1 MNTTD
6 SALLERWIARRDP
19 EAMALI
25 VSRYSGMVYATCKR
39 VTRNA
44 ADADDIAQECFLKLS
59 TVQRAG
65 TSLAGLLHTMATR
78 LSLNK
83 ARGDARRRAREAEY
97 TALQGGVEDATW
109 DDIKPLIDEAIAALP
124 EGQSTVL
131 IRHFLRGETH
141 GEIADDLGLT
151 RAAVSKRVAK
161 GVEEVREALRRRG
174 VIASVA
180 SLGAMLASA
189 GAEAVPLALTES
201 LGRLAVSGAGRSGA
215 TVAAGGGM
223 VWGKVAVVVCLIAAG
238 VGVFAWRTQDATTGT
253 DGEQRA
259 AATATNSDLAGGD
272 LAEVPSTQAPVRA
285 DDTLAKATAVLNE
298 LPRGEGV
305 LTVYVTD
312 RTGSPAAGIIVTL
325 AHEASTRVLTEGL
338 SDGHGKIEFEDLPW
352 GKYLLRAVQGKSAA
366 RAAVTLSAE
375 WPTAQGELV
384 LKPGGEIRG
393 TVTSADGAPVPG
405 AAVQLMNAE
414 RNNEA
419 PAMTETDEAG
429 AFLLDAIPLGQYWV
443 RVVALGFA
451 PAQTEEV
458 RIDSAPLAIALSRGG
473 TLEGLARIASSGL
486 PAPGVALKLSA
497 PPFEGLERNI
507 ITDERGRFREDTL
520 PAGLCYVV
528 STDERYA
535 FNPARAE
542 VVLAND
548 RVERAEF
555 TLEEGAQVSG
565 TITDGTTG
573 EPLAGAVVF
582 AEDQPSPTH
591 YWKSAPTGPDG
602 RYLLS
607 GLAAGSCEISVRKYP
622 PRYTALGDDIRAL
635 LQLQPGQVH
644 GGLDFQFKKGALVE
658 GVVVDETGEPVPRAR
673 VKIDIIRPGEEPRQG
688 DTDAFTDASGAF
700 FFADV
705 GRVGASMNKDGV
717 IEYRREGAQVALRAE
732 YRDFRSEDME
742 PVVLPAEVIRGITLR
757 LIAANSGAISG
768 YAVDETGEP
777 AKALLLFDGMDGSHR
792 GFGLARSE
800 VDGFFL
806 VDNLQAGRYGLRID
820 PSDDYE
826 RIIELGAGQRIVD
839 LRVVVPGFPKITGRV
854 TDLEGQPV
862 FGADVSALMPG
873 IDHPM
878 ESTSTDKDGRFSLT
892 VSGEGK
898 HLIMAVAF
906 GLDGASWQGA
916 AAAGDDIEIVLAS
929 PSDQETDLEQ

>member
-1 MNTTD
+1 MNTSD

-44 ADADDIAQECFLKLS
+44 ADAEDIAQECFLKLS
-59 TVQRAG
+59 SVQRAG
-65 TSLAGLLHTMATR
+65 TSLAGLLHTIATR

-97 TALQGGVEDATW
+97 TALHGGVEDATW
-109 DDIKPLIDEAIAALP
+109 DDIQPLIDEAIAALP
-124 EGQSTVL
+124 EDRSTVI

-180 SLGAMLASA
+180 SLGAMLAAA
-189 GAEAVPLALTES
+189 GAEAVPIALTES
-201 LGRLAVSGAGRSGA
+201 LGRLAVSGAGRTGTHWA
-215 TVAAGGGM
+215 AAGGM
-223 VWGKVAVVVCLIAAG
+223 AWGKVAAVCLIAAG
-238 VGVFAWRTQDATTGT
+238 IGVFAWRAKDTKTGT
-253 DGEQRA
+253 VGEQRA
-259 AATATNSDLAGGD
+259 AATGTNNELVGEAQDEGLAMPAHARPD
-272 LAEVPSTQAPVRA
+272 DTQAE
-285 DDTLAKATAVLNE
+285 ATAVLDK
-298 LPRGEGV
+298 LPRGQGK
-305 LTVYVTD
+305 LTAYVSD
-312 RTGSPAAGIIVTL
+312 RTGLPAAGVVVTL
-325 AHEASTRVLTEGL
+325 AHEDSERVLTDGV
-338 SDGHGKIEFEDLPW
+338 SDGHGMLVFEELTW

-375 WPTAQGELV
+375 WPTAQGELL
-384 LKPGGEIRG
+384 LKPGGDIRG
-393 TVTSADGAPVPG
+393 TVAASDGAPVPG
-405 AAVQLMNAE
+405 AAVQLMNAD
-414 RNNEA
+414 RNSEA
-419 PAMTETDEAG
+419 PAMTETDETG
-429 AFLLDAIPLGQYWV
+429 AFLLEAIPLGQYRV
-443 RVVALGFA
+443 RVVAVGFA
-451 PAQTEEV
+451 PALTEEV
-458 RIDSAPLAIALSRGG
+458 RIDSAPLTIALSRGG
-473 TLEGLARIASSGL
+473 TLEGLVRVASSGL
-486 PAPGVALKLSA
+486 PAPGVALKLSDSQ
-497 PPFEGLERNI
+497 FEGLERS
-507 ITDERGRFREDTL
+507 ITTDGHGRFREDTL
-520 PAGLCYVV
+520 PSGSCYVV

-565 TITDGTTG
+565 TITDGATG

-582 AEDQPSPTH
+582 AEDQPSLTY

-607 GLAAGSCEISVRKYP
+607 GLAAGACEISVRKYP

-644 GGLDFQFKKGALVE
+644 EGLDFQFKQGALVE
-658 GVVVDETGEPVPRAR
+658 GAVVDETGEPVPRAR

-705 GRVGASMNKDGV
+705 GRVGASMSSDGV

-742 PVVLPAEVIRGITLR
+742 PVVLPAEGIRGITLR

-777 AKALLLFDGMDGSHR
+777 AKAMLLFDGMDGSHR

-854 TDLEGQPV
+854 TDAEGQPV
-862 FGADVSALMPG
+862 PRVEVSALMPG

-892 VSGEGK
+892 VSEEGK
-898 HLIMAVAF
+898 YLIMAVAF

-916 AAAGDDIEIVLAS
+916 AAAGDDIEIVLAP

>member
-1 MNTTD
+1 MNTND

-44 ADADDIAQECFLKLS
+44 ADAEDIAQECFLKLS
-59 TVQRAG
+59 SVSRGG

-97 TALQGGVEDATW
+97 TALHGGATEATW
-109 DDIKPLIDEAIAALP
+109 DDIQPLIDEAIAALP

-141 GEIADDLGLT
+141 AEIAEDLGLT
-151 RAAVSKRVAK
+151 RAAVSKRMAR

-180 SLGAMLASA
+180 SLGAMLAAA
-189 GAEAVPLALTES
+189 GAEAAPATLAAS
-201 LGRLAVSGAGRSGA
+201 LGRLAVSGAGRTGT
-215 TVAAGGGM
+215 TVAVGGGIA
-223 VWGKVAVVVCLIAAG
+223 WGKVAVACLFVVGI
-238 VGVFAWRTQDATTGT
+238 GVFAWRAQNAITGP

-259 AATATNSDLAGGD
+259 AATGTNNELVGEAQVEGLAMPAHARPGD
-272 LAEVPSTQAPVRA
+272 TQVN
-285 DDTLAKATAVLNE
+285 ATAALDK
-298 LPRGEGV
+298 LPRGQGK
-305 LTVYVTD
+305 LTAYVSD
-312 RTGSPAAGIIVTL
+312 RTGLPVADVVVTL
-325 AHEASTRVLTEGL
+325 ARENTMQTVEEGV
-338 SDGHGKIEFEDLPW
+338 SDSRGMLAIKELPW
-352 GKYLLRAVQGKSAA
+352 GKYFLRAVQGKFAA
-366 RAAVTLSAE
+366 RSAVTLSAE
-375 WPTAQGELV
+375 WPSARGELV
-384 LKPGGEIRG
+384 LKPGGDIRG
-393 TVTSADGAPVPG
+393 TVTGVDGAPVPG
-405 AAVQLMNAE
+405 AAVQLMDAE
-414 RNNEA
+414 RNSEA
-419 PAMTETDEAG
+419 PAMTETNENG
-429 AFLLDAIPLGQYWV
+429 AFLLEAIPLGQYRV
-443 RVVALGFA
+443 RVVAEGFS
-451 PAQTEEV
+451 PALTDEV

-473 TLEGLARIASSGL
+473 TLEGLVRVASSGL
-486 PAPGVALKLSA
+486 PAPGVALKLSD
-497 PPFEGLERNI
+497 PQFGGLERNI
-507 ITDERGRFREDTL
+507 TTDEHGRFREDTL
-520 PAGLCYVV
+520 PAGPCYVV

-535 FNPARAE
+535 FNPARVE

-555 TLEEGAQVSG
+555 MLEEGAQVSG
-565 TITDGTTG
+565 TITDGATG

-582 AEDQPSPTH
+582 AEDQPFPTH

-602 RYLLS
+602 RYHLS
-607 GLAAGSCEISVRKYP
+607 GLAAGACGVSFRKYP
-622 PRYTALGDDIRAL
+622 PRYTALWDDVSAL
-635 LQLQPGQVH
+635 LQLQPGQIY
-644 GGLDFQFKKGALVE
+644 GGLDFQFKQGALVE

-673 VKIDIIRPGEEPRQG
+673 VKLDIIRPGEEPRQG
-688 DTDAFTDASGAF
+688 DADAFTDASGAF

-705 GRVGASMNKDGV
+705 GRVGASMSSDGV
-717 IEYRREGAQVALRAE
+717 IEYRTEGAQVALRAE
-732 YRDFRSEDME
+732 YRHFRSEAME
-742 PVVLPAEVIRGITLR
+742 PVVLPAEGIGGITLR

-768 YAVDETGEP
+768 YAVDESGEP
-777 AKALLLFDGMDGSHR
+777 AKAMLLFDGMDGPPR

-806 VDNLQAGRYGLRID
+806 VNNLQAGRYGLRID
-820 PSDDYE
+820 PSPDYE
-826 RIIELGAGQRIVD
+826 RIIELGAGQRIVG

-854 TDLEGQPV
+854 IDAEGQPV
-862 FGADVSALMPG
+862 PRVEVSALMPG

-898 HLIMAVAF
+898 YLIMAVAF

-916 AAAGDDIEIVLAS
+916 AAAGDDIEIVLAP
-929 PSDQETDLEQ
+929 PSDQETDPKQ